1 LKAAGS
7 KAEIEELKS
16 RSGNRRLSVKEIGV
30 IPNWHKRNSKLVVEK
45 IANFF
50 KQRKIKIK
58 IADKEQADFY
68 NELSLAEQLSSW
80 EDQLEL
86 IVVVGGDGTILRVAR
101 DMTCWNTPILGINLG
116 HKGFLAE
123 IEVEQME
130 RFLQYVVTGQYNVQE
145 RMMIEAR
152 LTRGEEQLGYYLA
165 LNDIV
170 VSRGPFSRIIK
181 VEVHVNEDFMESYF
195 GDGIIIATP
204 TGSTGYSLSAGG
216 PIANPSMELFVVTP
230 ICPHSLYNRS
240 VIVNGND
247 KIKLRIDSRQVQVV
261 LTVDGQVRF
270 ALEDEDQIIITRSDQ
285 KVKLVCFHDYSFYR
299 MLHQKLKA

>member
-1 LKAAGS
+1 MKD
-7 KAEIEELKS
+7 
-16 RSGNRRLSVKEIGV
+16 IGL
-30 IPNWHKRNSKLVVEK
+30 IPNWHKRNSNLVVEK
-45 IANFF
+45 IDNFF
-50 KQRKIKIK
+50 KQRQIHLQ
-58 IADKEQADFY
+58 IADSEQADFY
-68 NELSLAEQLSSW
+68 SDESLAEQLKSW
-80 EDQLEL
+80 QDKLEL
-86 IVVVGGDGTILRVAR
+86 IIVVGGDGTILRVAR
-101 DMTCWNTPILGINLG
+101 DLACWNVPVLGINLG

-130 RFLQYVVTGQYNVQE
+130 RFLQYIAANQYAYQE
-145 RMMIEAR
+145 RMMLEAR
-152 LTRGEEQLGYYLA
+152 LMRGNEELGNYLA

-181 VEVHVNEDFMESYF
+181 VEAYINDDFMESYS

-216 PIANPSMELFVVTP
+216 PIVNPTMELFVITP

-240 VIVNGND
+240 VIVNSSDNM
-247 KIKLRIDSRQVQVV
+247 KLRVDSRQVQVV

-270 ALEDEDQIIITRSDQ
+270 SLEDEDQITICRSRQ
-285 KVKLVCFHDYSFYR
+285 IVKLVCFHDYSFYR

>member
-1 LKAAGS
+1 MKD
-7 KAEIEELKS
+7 
-16 RSGNRRLSVKEIGV
+16 IGL
-30 IPNWHKRNSKLVVEK
+30 IPNWHKRNSNLVVAK
-45 IANFF
+45 IDNFF
-50 KQRKIKIK
+50 KQRQIHLQ
-58 IADKEQADFY
+58 IADSEQADFY
-68 NELSLAEQLSSW
+68 SDESLAEQLKSW
-80 EDQLEL
+80 QDKLEL
-86 IVVVGGDGTILRVAR
+86 IIVVGGDGTILRVAR
-101 DMTCWNTPILGINLG
+101 DLACWNVPVLGINLG

-130 RFLQYVVTGQYNVQE
+130 RFLQYIAANQYAYQE
-145 RMMIEAR
+145 RMMLEAR
-152 LTRGEEQLGYYLA
+152 LMRGNEELGNYLA

-181 VEVHVNEDFMESYF
+181 VEAYINDDFMESYS

-216 PIANPSMELFVVTP
+216 PIVNPTMELFVITP

-240 VIVNGND
+240 VIVNSSDNM
-247 KIKLRIDSRQVQVV
+247 KLRVDSRQVQVV

-270 ALEDEDQIIITRSDQ
+270 SLEDEDQITICRSRQ
-285 KVKLVCFHDYSFYR
+285 IVKLVCFHDYSFYR

>member
-1 LKAAGS
+1 M
-7 KAEIEELKS
+7 
-16 RSGNRRLSVKEIGV
+16 KEIGV
-30 IPNWHKRNSKLVVEK
+30 IPNWHKRNSNLVVEK

-50 KQRKIKIK
+50 SQRRIKIK
-58 IADKEQADFY
+58 IADKDQADFY
-68 NELSLAEQLSSW
+68 NERSLAEQLSLW
-80 EDQLEL
+80 EDHLEL
-86 IVVVGGDGTILRVAR
+86 IIVVGGDGTILRVAR
-101 DMTCWNTPILGINLG
+101 DMACWNVPILGINLG

-130 RFLQYVVTGQYNVQE
+130 RFLQYIATGQYSLQE
-145 RMMIEAR
+145 RMMIEAKLR
-152 LTRGEEQLGYYLA
+152 RGEEELGCYLA

-181 VEVHVNEDFMESYF
+181 VEAYVNDDFMESYY

-247 KIKLRIDSRQVQVV
+247 RISLRIDSRQVQVV

-270 ALEDEDQIIITRSDQ
+270 ALEDEDQVIVTRSEQ

>member
-1 LKAAGS
+1 MKY
-7 KAEIEELKS
+7 
-16 RSGNRRLSVKEIGV
+16 IGL
-30 IPNWHKRNSKLVVEK
+30 IPNWQKRNSSLVVEN

-50 KQRKIKIK
+50 EPRRTKLK
-58 IADKEQADFY
+58 IADRRQADFY
-68 NELSLAEQLSSW
+68 SEESLALQLAEW
-80 EDQLEL
+80 EGSLKL
-86 IVVVGGDGTILRVAR
+86 IIVVGGDGTILRVAR
-101 DMTCWNTPILGINLG
+101 DLACWNVPILGINLG

-130 RFLQYVVTGQYNVQE
+130 RFLQYIANGQYSYHE

-152 LTRGEEQLGYYLA
+152 LTRGKEELGNYLA

-170 VSRGPFSRIIK
+170 ISRGPFSRIIK
-181 VEVHVNEDFMESYF
+181 VEAYVNDDFMESYS
-195 GDGIIIATP
+195 GDGVIIATP

-216 PIANPSMELFVVTP
+216 PIVNPSMELFVITP

-240 VIVNGND
+240 VVVDGSDI
-247 KIKLRIDSRQVQVV
+247 IKMRVDSRQVQVV

-270 ALEDEDQIIITRSDQ
+270 ALEDEDQVFINRSKQ
-285 KVKLVCFHDYSFYR
+285 KVKLVCFDDYSFYR

>member
-1 LKAAGS
+1 MK
-7 KAEIEELKS
+7 
-16 RSGNRRLSVKEIGV
+16 NIGL
-30 IPNWHKRNSKLVVEK
+30 IPNWQKRNANLVVEK

-50 KQRKIKIK
+50 EPRRISFK
-58 IADKEQADFY
+58 IADKKRADFY
-68 NELSLAEQLSSW
+68 SEESLSDQLADW
-80 EDQLEL
+80 EDSLGL
-86 IVVVGGDGTILRVAR
+86 IIVVGGDGTILRVAR
-101 DMTCWNTPILGINLG
+101 DLACWDVPILGINLG

-130 RFLQYVVTGQYNVQE
+130 RFLQYVATGQYSFQE

-152 LTRGEEQLGYYLA
+152 LKRGDEELGYYLA

-181 VEVHVNEDFMESYF
+181 VDAFVNEDFMESYS
-195 GDGIIIATP
+195 GDGIIISTP

-216 PIANPSMELFVVTP
+216 PIANPTMDLFVVTP
-230 ICPHSLYNRS
+230 ICPHSLYNRA
-240 VIVNGND
+240 VIVNGVD
-247 KIKLRIDSRQVQVV
+247 VIKLRVDSRQVQVV

-270 ALEDEDQIIITRSDQ
+270 ALEDEDQVIVSRADQ
-285 KVKLVCFHDYSFYR
+285 KVKLVCFDDYSFYR